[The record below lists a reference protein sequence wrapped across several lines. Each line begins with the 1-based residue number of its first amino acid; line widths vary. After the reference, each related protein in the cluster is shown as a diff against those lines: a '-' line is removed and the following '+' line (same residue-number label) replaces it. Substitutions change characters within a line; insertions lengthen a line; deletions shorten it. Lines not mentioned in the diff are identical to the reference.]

1 MGFTSFTSHVTLF
14 ILFMLSVSDRSFFS
28 TATSRD
34 DLLDAV
40 HMADVARVQ
49 YLVVDRDAEVLSSY
63 SPVMVNRV
71 DPTYDR
77 ISLMVCG
84 LDPQKRTR
92 AETDLDCVAIAKIL
106 YNAGVNISHV
116 DKHGW
121 DSVAMGAVR
130 GFDQFCEYL
139 ITQGAHHDRA
149 DEEGRTPLMKAAAHG
164 HYDTFQLLVEKGANL
179 SMTDNSG
186 LTALHHATVFALQND
201 PQNKFLKNVTDVLLR
216 HRSTT
221 NSTSTDFMDRYLDK
235 EGRTCLM
242 YAAISNHL
250 EVATMLMEAGADPR
264 RVDNYGV
271 RASSMSGDPR
281 VRQAMAEQSVLLI
294 EMEHNQWLKKMEGKK
309 IKSKMKSKKNRGS
322 KHSKD

>member
-1 MGFTSFTSHVTLF
+1 MGLITSHVTLF
-14 ILFMLSVSDRSFFS
+14 IICVISVCYRASS
-28 TATSRD
+28 TAVSRD

-49 YLVVDRDAEVLSSY
+49 FLVVDRDPEVLSSY

-92 AETDLDCVAIAKIL
+92 AETDLDCVAIAKML

-139 ITQGAHHDRA
+139 IAQGAHHDRA
-149 DEEGRTPLMKAAAHG
+149 DVEGRTPLMKAAAHG
-164 HYDTFQLLVEKGANL
+164 HYDTFRLLVEKGANL
-179 SMTDNSG
+179 SSYDNSG

-201 PQNKFLKNVTDVLLR
+201 PQKLFLKNVTDVLK

-221 NSTSTDFMDRYLDK
+221 GTDFMDRYLDK

-242 YAAISNHL
+242 YAAISNNL
-250 EVATMLMEAGADPR
+250 AVVAMLMEAGADPR

-281 VRQAMAEQSVLLI
+281 VRQAMPEQSVLLI
-294 EMEHNQWLKKMEGKK
+294 ESEHNQWLKK
-309 IKSKMKSKKNRGS
+309 SKKKNSAS
-322 KHSKD
+322 KRSKG